1 MVDTPA
7 PAPAPPPDPE
17 LERLKKELARATAEA
32 QLAEQRTKV
41 LTQSMPASDTK
52 ALDASTTV
60 DSATIIES
68 EILAYEMLRHVARRI
83 AAHVAGLVEGK
94 SIVVHNDADV
104 TALAMFG
111 TFRTQLDQLAGAF
124 DAVLPK
130 AAQPAVKAVDFGLAI
145 PAVTMAVKSVI
156 DLVALFRTQRVITG
170 VAITIDDLPFISE
183 VAGALKNCEK
193 PPKVYLPAIYP
204 RPGDSAAISEALDK
218 ARERSIAAAGRVD
231 EEGVATMKAAATE
244 RMTQLEQI
252 RKGYQD
258 FVTHSDGSAAITAL
272 VRGATMDSLL
282 NGGDGA
288 HVLYLKVLKSGGANE
303 TKKSLFG
310 SSLKHSGGVVVNY
323 MLFDADG
330 TIMASSTDHAYSGEI
345 EVIKRIE

>member
-1 MVDTPA
+1 MADTPA

-32 QLAEQRTKV
+32 QLAEQRTKI

-52 ALDASTTV
+52 ALEASTTV

-83 AAHVAGLVEGK
+83 ATHVAGLIKGK
-94 SIVVHNDADV
+94 SIVMHNEADM

-111 TFRTQLDQLAGAF
+111 TFRTQLGQLAAAF
-124 DAVLPK
+124 DAVLPE
-130 AAQPAVKAVDFGLAI
+130 PAHPPVEALSLELII
-145 PAVTMAVKSVI
+145 PAATMAVKSVI
-156 DLVALFRTQRVITG
+156 DLLSLFRTQRVITG

-183 VAGALKNCEK
+183 VAGALKNCDQ
-193 PPKVYLPAIYP
+193 PVKVYVPAVYP
-204 RPGDSAAISEALDK
+204 RPGDSAAIAAALDNT
-218 ARERSIAAAGRVD
+218 RQRSIAATDRLN
-231 EEGVATMKAAATE
+231 EEGDAAKNTAAQE
-244 RMTQLEQI
+244 RMAQLEQI
-252 RKGYQD
+252 RKGYED

-282 NGGDGA
+282 NGGNDA
-288 HVLYLKVLKSGGANE
+288 YVLYLKVLKAGGANE
-303 TKKSLFG
+303 AKKSLVG

-330 TIMASSTDHAYSGEI
+330 TILASSTDRAYSGELDA
-345 EVIKRIE
+345 VSRIE